1 MNLAYTI
8 HFRFC
13 IAATSQKTDVVLVL
27 GASDPEKLETTKN
40 LAMKIIDMIPTKDT
54 RFAIVQ
60 YGQSGMVISEFIQ
73 SDNKP
78 VILERIRGRVK
89 YVSGSNVHSGILEA
103 DRLLQNAG
111 RPDAKQKIVL
121 FTSGPASSSRTQLKN
136 VGNSLRDKD
145 VKVIVVTVGDDVD
158 SRVIGTAGTD
168 EDVVNVLP
176 TEDEEDKAKVVIENV
191 LKGELKFPSYVDM
204 FGVSF
209 ALKSSIFFVFRLKN
223 NLYFCYISLS
233 K

>member
-8 HFRFC
+8 YSRFC

-145 VKVIVVTVGDDVD
+145 VKVIVVTVGHDVD

-191 LKGELKFPSYVDM
+191 LKGKLVPFICGYVWSKLCTKVVNI
-204 FGVSF
+204 FCVS
-209 ALKSSIFFVFRLKN
+209 S
-223 NLYFCYISLS
+223 
-233 K
+233 